1 MSQAEVAAPDLGGA
15 DGELVALP
23 PHVLDEDGDVQGP
36 APADG
41 EGVRG
46 LPGLHPERQVALQLA
61 VQPVLQVPRRHILA
75 LLAGKGGGVDQEV
88 HAHRRLLHL
97 ATNTAYC
104 CSGRDTGTMP

>member
-1 MSQAEVAAPDLGGA
+1 MSQMEVTAPDLGGPN
-15 DGELVALP
+15 GELVALP

-41 EGVRG
+41 EGVGR
-46 LPGLHPERQVALQLA
+46 LARLHPERQVALQFA
-61 VQPVLQVPRRHILA
+61 VQPVLEVPRRHILA

-97 ATNTAYC
+97 ATKIAC
-104 CSGRDTGTMP
+104 CCPGRDRGTMP